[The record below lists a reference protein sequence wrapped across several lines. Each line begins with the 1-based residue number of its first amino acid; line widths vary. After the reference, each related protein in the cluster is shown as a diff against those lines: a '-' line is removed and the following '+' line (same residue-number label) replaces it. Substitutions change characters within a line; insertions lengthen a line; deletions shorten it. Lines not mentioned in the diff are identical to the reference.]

1 MFAVADE
8 CGYACEIQYYG
19 DCFCLKAMETVMVR
33 VRGIRRRTASGHYVA
48 EIVVVVL
55 VVPLFL
61 LIFLYK
67 LVRQGPAAMSHS

>member
-33 VRGIRRRTASGHYVA
+33 VRGIRWRTASGHYVA
-48 EIVVVVL
+48 EIVVVVAV
-55 VVPLFL
+55 VVPFFL
-61 LIFLYK
+61 LDFY
-67 LVRQGPAAMSHS
+67 MN

>member
-1 MFAVADE
+1 
-8 CGYACEIQYYG
+8 
-19 DCFCLKAMETVMVR
+19 MVR

-48 EIVVVVL
+48 EIVVVV

-67 LVRQGPAAMSHS
+67 LVGQGPAAMSHS